1 MPPPCGH
8 EPLDLPPFGEAYTSA
23 FCRYCWLYEHDSR
36 YRTLWGSQEALSKGA
51 EPSAPDGL
59 PPRQT
64 VQRGRPQAARLPCVY
79 QGEPTGAM
87 VPCGTCKKGTALKVY
102 GCDLY
107 SSCTLATKAG
117 DVACCTRCESYRAD
131 TFRLVAPAGTMG
143 ENRWEGSVPRK
154 PWQYP
159 ASACLPHLDT
169 PDLLELAVALLR
181 LQTVPPYLLVIDTGS
196 SPAVCERLESMRA
209 VDLEVHFIRGHGY
222 QHSSGP
228 VATAL
233 DLAHALCR
241 TDYLYHTH
249 CDVFL
254 KRRDYLEW
262 LLSQCSPECPAVG
275 YEMSER
281 SWATED
287 WRGMV
292 SHTATMLHVPTL
304 RRLGT
309 CWNMEYAYELANWTG
324 RNASGWP
331 DTETGFNLILR
342 AKGVVP
348 RLIGRERNFEVS
360 EDHNLTHVR
369 SAPGMRIYRCGP
381 PGYREAQPALLKRAL
396 AEGWQRVQ
404 EWQNSTT
411 LSGR

>member
-8 EPLDLPPFGEAYTSA
+8 DPLDLPPFGEAYTSA
-23 FCRYCWLYEHDSR
+23 FCRYCWLWEHDNR
-36 YRTLWGSQEALSKGA
+36 YRALWGGQR
-51 EPSAPDGL
+51 AP
-59 PPRQT
+59 
-64 VQRGRPQAARLPCVY
+64 GRSQAARLPCVH
-79 QGEPTGAM
+79 QGEPTGGM
-87 VPCGTCKKGTALKVY
+87 VPCGTCKGQTSLKVFSCAVH
-102 GCDLY
+102 GA
-107 SSCTLATKAG
+107 CTLA
-117 DVACCTRCESYRAD
+117 RASEEIRSCASCSNYQPD
-131 TFRLVAPAGTMG
+131 TFRLVAPGGTSG
-143 ENRWEGSVPRK
+143 KNRWEGSVPRK
-154 PWQYP
+154 PWQYR

-169 PDLLELAVALLR
+169 PDLLDLAVALLR

-196 SPAVCERLESMRA
+196 SPAVCERLEAMRA
-209 VDLEVHFIRGHGY
+209 PDLEVHFIRGHGY

-241 TDYLYHTH
+241 TEYLYHTH

-254 KRRDYLEW
+254 RRRDYLEW
-262 LLSQCSPECPAVG
+262 LLSQCSPECPAMG

-281 SWATED
+281 SWATD
-287 WRGMV
+287 QWQGMV

-309 CWNMEYAYELANWTG
+309 CWNMEHAYELANWTG
-324 RNASGWP
+324 RNANGWP

-342 AKGVVP
+342 QKGVVP

-369 SAPGMRIYRCGP
+369 SYPGWHVYGAGPEPYRSQLP
-381 PGYREAQPALLKRAL
+381 TFLKRAL
-396 AEGWQRVQ
+396 AAGWQRVQ

-411 LSGR
+411 LAGR